1 MEAPLHCIFHTNI
14 KYNVINIINGFS
26 RIYNK
31 IYHLMIS
38 RQRDLG
44 KMIDKGRRI
53 RVAMAKSRRRH
64 RSSLIPFIK
73 AALNKVNVVI
83 LLITG

>member
-1 MEAPLHCIFHTNI
+1 
-14 KYNVINIINGFS
+14 
-26 RIYNK
+26 
-31 IYHLMIS
+31 
-38 RQRDLG
+38 
-44 KMIDKGRRI
+44 MIDKGRRI
-53 RVAMAKSRRRH
+53 RVAMANSRRRH